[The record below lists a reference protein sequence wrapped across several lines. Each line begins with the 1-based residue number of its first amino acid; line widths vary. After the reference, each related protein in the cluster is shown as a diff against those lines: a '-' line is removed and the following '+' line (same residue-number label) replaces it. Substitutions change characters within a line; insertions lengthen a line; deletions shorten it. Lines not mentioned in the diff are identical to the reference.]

1 MTARRPERVR
11 AWIRASARV
20 HASAD
25 GMPVLA
31 MRRSTGPDLT
41 GSGVREAGANRG
53 WPETG
58 TRRSFPTEAPPPRET
73 SLVRLSVG
81 CVVSG
86 PVPGVHRER
95 AVVTVEDEAQGLGG
109 IQRVQGLLDQ
119 PQRSLVGRDDDEE
132 PVDPPRD
139 DPAVRNRDRRGR
151 VQDDVVVLLARLL
164 QKIPEPRRLQ
174 NFVTRDRALTGG
186 KHRER
191 EARVTP
197 DHVAER
203 RRG

>member
-11 AWIRASARV
+11 AAINASARV

-25 GMPVLA
+25 AMPVLA
-31 MRRSTGPDLT
+31 MRRSTDPDLT
-41 GSGVREAGANRG
+41 GIGVREAGVNRG

-86 PVPGVHRER
+86 AVPGVHRER

-109 IQRVQGLLDQ
+109 IHRVKGLLDQ

-186 KHRER
+186 K
-191 EARVTP
+191 
-197 DHVAER
+197 
-203 RRG
+203 